1 MPQFVDLSQVR
12 SLTYRQ
18 THGRGVHCPAAEHSF
33 LTSTWGTHL
42 SGLNRQPKLI
52 VEDPKLRQTTHMV
65 HIQNKLEE
73 FLSARDARETATKI
87 YDRLL
92 EVDYEL
98 DRILRDPVI
107 RKLYEYDG
115 RFFTPKRN
123 WGFFRAFDGIHVL
136 RSLSDET
143 LETFFRGREQYLAIQ
158 WLMEELGK
166 HAWEAKV
173 RRMNWEESGT
183 LSVVSKEVLDEI
195 LRRIR
200 QSEIQ
205 DLEKGAP
212 LSLEERTFFQSFED
226 QMASRR

>member
-1 MPQFVDLSQVR
+1 
-12 SLTYRQ
+12 
-18 THGRGVHCPAAEHSF
+18 
-33 LTSTWGTHL
+33 L
-42 SGLNRQPKLI
+42 SGLDLQPRLI
-52 VEDPKLRQTTHMV
+52 VDDRKLRQTTQMV

-73 FLSARDARETATKI
+73 FLSAQDARETAMKI
-87 YDRLL
+87 YDLLL

-98 DRILRDPVI
+98 DQILRDPVI

-115 RFFTPKRN
+115 RFFTPKGK

-143 LETFFRGREQYLAIQ
+143 LETFFRGREQYFAIR

-195 LRRIR
+195 FRRIR

-205 DLEKGAP
+205 DLEKDAP
-212 LSLEERTFFQSFED
+212 LSLEERVFFQSLED
-226 QMASRR
+226 QMVSRK

>member
-1 MPQFVDLSQVR
+1 M
-12 SLTYRQ
+12 
-18 THGRGVHCPAAEHSF
+18 E
-33 LTSTWGTHL
+33 
-42 SGLNRQPKLI
+42 
-52 VEDPKLRQTTHMV
+52 

-73 FLSARDARETATKI
+73 FLSAQDARETAMKI
-87 YDRLL
+87 HDLLL

-98 DRILRDPVI
+98 DRILQDPVI

-115 RFFTPKRN
+115 RFFTPKGN

-143 LETFFRGREQYLAIQ
+143 LEKFFRGREQYFAIR

-183 LSVVSKEVLDEI
+183 LSVVPKEVLDEI
-195 LRRIR
+195 LRRLR

-205 DLEKGAP
+205 NLQKGAP
-212 LSLEERTFFQSFED
+212 LSLEERVFFQSLED
-226 QMASRR
+226 QMASRK